1 LLNPVLKALSKMNK
15 RATSGDEF
23 ERKEKAADATRVEE
37 ASHRP
42 LYERELNSP

>member
-1 LLNPVLKALSKMNK
+1 MNEKK
-15 RATSGDEF
+15 RDISGDEF
-23 ERKEKAADATRVEE
+23 EKEKAADATRVEE